1 MPESS
6 FGLSGERPESW
17 RMGHTGSVVLPPDFQ
32 GQQPVVVGDSVLS
45 RWKEAGIDPD
55 VILVPV
61 ETQ

>member
-1 MPESS
+1 MLE
-6 FGLSGERPESW
+6 PESW

-32 GQQPVVVGDSVLS
+32 GQQPIVVGDSVLS
-45 RWKEAGIDPD
+45 RWKEAGINPD